1 MKENY
6 EKLIDLLLICL
17 FLISISGYFAY
28 RSELKKNP
36 ELSMSEFI
44 GFSPRPSIKSVMIGM
59 ASHLAFGM
67 IDNGGLWTG
76 MDALDPFL
84 PGGALT
90 KAALGNTFSDGLGAF
105 LGTFCG
111 IIIKNNMDKEDKIT
125 PPMWSE
131 AVGIILGCLLIIP
144 IMRTITGK
152 N

>member
-1 MKENY
+1 MKEAN
-6 EKLIDLLLICL
+6 EKLINLLLICVL
-17 FLISISGYFAY
+17 LICISGYFAY

-36 ELSMSEFI
+36 KLTMSEFI
-44 GFSPRPSIKSVMIGM
+44 GINPRPSFKSVMIGM
-59 ASHLAFGM
+59 ASNLAFGM

-84 PGGALT
+84 PGGHLT

-131 AVGIILGCLLIIP
+131 AVGIIAGCLLVIP
-144 IMRTITGK
+144 IMRIITGK